1 MSWRGEEA
9 ELLYKS
15 EPETLDRCV
24 FHLQEDHLMIL
35 PCDTIYGLSG
45 KVDTTLHKI
54 RALKEHLG
62 QQQFAVLATLEQ
74 AQHLCQVPEVL
85 HDHWPC
91 ALTCIL
97 PTMDGEGTYA
107 IRVPKDPFIQEL
119 LTRLGSPIYSTA
131 VNPHGYSITNI
142 TDIIFTYKDKVQTI
156 VVDPM
161 RQRDTPSTLIDC
173 TTTPYTLL
181 RCGDYDASAL
191 LA

>member
-24 FHLQEDHLMIL
+24 FHLQEDHLMI
-35 PCDTIYGLSG
+35 
-45 KVDTTLHKI
+45 
-54 RALKEHLG
+54 
-62 QQQFAVLATLEQ
+62 
-74 AQHLCQVPEVL
+74 
-85 HDHWPC
+85 HWPC

-97 PTMDGEGTYA
+97 PTKDGEGTYA

>member
-1 MSWRGEEA
+1 
-9 ELLYKS
+9 
-15 EPETLDRCV
+15 
-24 FHLQEDHLMIL
+24 MIL

-45 KVDTTLHKI
+45 KVDTTLQKI
-54 RALKEHLG
+54 RVLKEHLG

-74 AQHLCQVPEVL
+74 AQQLCKVPEVL
-85 HDHWPC
+85 LQHWPC

-97 PTMDGEGTYA
+97 PTKDGEGTHA

-142 TDIIFTYKDKVQTI
+142 TDIIFTYKDKVQAI

-181 RCGDYDASAL
+181 RCGEYDASAL
-191 LA
+191 LS